1 LIKNGGFQN
10 FSRKSIKF
18 SEKSPSH
25 AILDVTDFENK
36 PGRFF
41 LKIDW
46 DETFLSSIPESCS
59 DISGHVTHG
68 ENFECAQVL
77 SPWHLILHR
86 PCDRHPLGQT
96 AAQYAPEHA
105 MSRPFAGSGGLSPQS
120 CHCLLDLL

>member
-1 LIKNGGFQN
+1 MVYFRL
-10 FSRKSIKF
+10 F
-18 SEKSPSH
+18 SEKNPS
-25 AILDVTDFENK
+25 AASLDKTDFENK

-46 DETFLSSIPESCS
+46 DETFLSSILESCS

-77 SPWHLILHR
+77 SAWHLILHR

-96 AAQYAPEHA
+96 AAQ
-105 MSRPFAGSGGLSPQS
+105 
-120 CHCLLDLL
+120 